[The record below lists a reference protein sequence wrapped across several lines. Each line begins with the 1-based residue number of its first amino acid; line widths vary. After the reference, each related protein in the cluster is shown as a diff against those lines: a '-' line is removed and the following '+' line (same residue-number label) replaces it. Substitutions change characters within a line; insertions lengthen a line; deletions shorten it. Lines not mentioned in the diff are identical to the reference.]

1 MGQGV
6 IADLTRYSLYSDQFS
21 SCSPVVM
28 YNQESHKAGLFHFGA
43 GSLGEQEAEL
53 KDMYRQ
59 IGPTLVGL
67 NPRSEFSMRTLRM
80 EPAMGDFNTLVEFF
94 VGEFKLSPGNIY
106 EIKAQS
112 NQYAVF
118 LDAGN
123 KLQIETSE
131 PASAGRYD
139 ATNINKGGK
148 LNAEVGLLV
157 SEKTYTEFFATG
169 AYEPGPAE

>member
-1 MGQGV
+1 
-6 IADLTRYSLYSDQFS
+6 
-21 SCSPVVM
+21 
-28 YNQESHKAGLFHFGA
+28 
-43 GSLGEQEAEL
+43 
-53 KDMYRQ
+53 
-59 IGPTLVGL
+59 
-67 NPRSEFSMRTLRM
+67 MRTLRM
-80 EPAMGDFNTLVEFF
+80 EPATGDFNTLVEFF
-94 VGEFKLSPGNIY
+94 VGEFKLSPGNIH

-112 NQYAVF
+112 DQYAVF

-169 AYEPGPAE
+169 AYERGPAE